1 MKKIILEQCDCLVVG
16 GGTAGVVAAIQA
28 ARAGVKVILLEMNPQ
43 LGGTMT
49 VGKVSS
55 PAYFFAGGRQL
66 IAGIGWELVREAIL
80 LSGGKLPDPQ
90 AASDRK
96 RPGIGVYVDPN
107 IYPLVAEEKCLEA
120 GVKLHYQEILTDLHP
135 LPNGWEAEAAGSGI
149 IRKITAR
156 EVIDCSGNAT
166 AVRLAGGSCI
176 RERQLQPG
184 TLEFFLGGYDLK
196 DLDADEL
203 EKAYQKALADGEL
216 RKGDYCY
223 PDRPLFYYLRCRG
236 YNLQHIFQTGGPS
249 ETPDPDIQT
258 EAGIAGRQRL
268 LAMLRF
274 LRRQKGLENCT
285 VTDLAPAA
293 SLRESWKIEGEYT
306 ITEEDYLNGV
316 RYEDAIAWTYY
327 FIDIH
332 NEDGV
337 KRVFLPPG
345 VFPTIPLRAL
355 IPRGVDR
362 MLAAGRIISADRAA
376 FSALRVEASCM
387 AMGQAVGAAAALACQ
402 AGIPSRK
409 IPVDAVRKLLRQH
422 NAEVPEPE

>member
-1 MKKIILEQCDCLVVG
+1 M
-16 GGTAGVVAAIQA
+16 
-28 ARAGVKVILLEMNPQ
+28 
-43 LGGTMT
+43 
-49 VGKVSS
+49 
-55 PAYFFAGGRQL
+55 
-66 IAGIGWELVREAIL
+66 
-80 LSGGKLPDPQ
+80 
-90 AASDRK
+90 
-96 RPGIGVYVDPN
+96 
-107 IYPLVAEEKCLEA
+107 
-120 GVKLHYQEILTDLHP
+120 
-135 LPNGWEAEAAGSGI
+135 
-149 IRKITAR
+149 
-156 EVIDCSGNAT
+156 
-166 AVRLAGGSCI
+166 
-176 RERQLQPG
+176 
-184 TLEFFLGGYDLK
+184 
-196 DLDADEL
+196 DADEL

-236 YNLQHIFQTGGPS
+236 YNLQHIFQAGGPS
-249 ETPDPDIQT
+249 GSPDSDIQT

-337 KRVFLPPG
+337 KRVFLKPG

-355 IPRGVDR
+355 IPRGMNR

-387 AMGQAVGAAAALACQ
+387 AMGQAAGAAAALACQ
-402 AGIPSRK
+402 AGIPSRE
-409 IPVDAVRKLLRQH
+409 IPVAAVRELLRRH